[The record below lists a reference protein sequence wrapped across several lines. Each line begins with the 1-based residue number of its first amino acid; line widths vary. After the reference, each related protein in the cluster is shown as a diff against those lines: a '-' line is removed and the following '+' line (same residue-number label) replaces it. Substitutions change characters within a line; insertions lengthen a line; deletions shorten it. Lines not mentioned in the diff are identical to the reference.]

1 MGASSIQAAS
11 FCKLNSSIRY
21 NTHVAQQHLIYWPG
35 ACAFVSTHLLVPTTR
50 PMAELSESKK
60 KLADEFF
67 ILGLT
72 SDGRQFRPSDWAERL
87 CGVMSCF
94 RPEGSGGRN
103 AHLQFSPYVRPTMLD
118 GVKAVVVNN
127 DLQKLEPLAYHFVLN
142 FAKDNDLQI
151 IDACILPEPGEPK
164 I

>member
-1 MGASSIQAAS
+1 
-11 FCKLNSSIRY
+11 
-21 NTHVAQQHLIYWPG
+21 
-35 ACAFVSTHLLVPTTR
+35 
-50 PMAELSESKK
+50 MAELPDNKK
-60 KLADEFF
+60 KLDEFF

-94 RPEGSGGRN
+94 RPEGASGRN

-118 GVKAVVVNN
+118 GVKAVVVNGE
-127 DLQKLEPLAYHFVLN
+127 LQKLEPLAYHFVRN
-142 FAKDNDLQI
+142 FAKDNDLQLI
-151 IDACILPEPGEPK
+151 EACVLPLPGEQK